1 MKSTLKWLS
10 SAAFCL
16 MVTVAFAQVPE
27 DVTVNNNDAFP
38 DFTKMG
44 QTPSTTT
51 KPTTTKPT
59 GTKPTQNTS
68 SQTTPTPPQTGQTS
82 TGQQPIPQ
90 AEVVS
95 DMPADADA
103 PLDGIV
109 ERKTILDK
117 QVLPWEN
124 IRESDIMW
132 SQTVWRVIDVRE
144 KINQPFTYPE
154 EDFFSILLNG
164 VKDSTIRAYKSD
176 NDKFKYRLSGQD
188 LQNIISK
195 PDTISRIDPI
205 TYETKQ
211 IIVYNVINPEDIKRY
226 RVKEM
231 WYFDKQQSVL
241 KVRILGIAPL
251 RDMKNEA
258 GEFLFEQPLFWVYY
272 PNCREYL
279 GKHRAFIEGN
289 DSNPMSWE
297 DMMELRRFSSYVW
310 KTSNV
315 QNRKLEMYLQGVDIL
330 LEGEKIKQD
339 IFNFEHDLWSY

>member
-1 MKSTLKWLS
+1 MKSASKWIS
-10 SAAFCL
+10 SVAFCFI
-16 MVTVAFAQVPE
+16 VSVASAQVPE
-27 DVTVNNNDAFP
+27 DVTVNSNDAFP

-44 QTPSTTT
+44 QPSSTPAKPTPAKPATGAKPQTST
-51 KPTTTKPT
+51 KPQP
-59 GTKPTQNTS
+59 
-68 SQTTPTPPQTGQTS
+68 QTTPSSGQVPQFEKLEAPT
-82 TGQQPIPQ
+82 
-90 AEVVS
+90 
-95 DMPADADA
+95 DLPADADA

-109 ERKTILDK
+109 ERKTIVEK

-154 EDFFSILLNG
+154 EYFFDILLKG
-164 VKDSTIRAYKSD
+164 IKDSTIRAYKSD
-176 NDKFKYRLSGQD
+176 NDKFKYRLTGQD
-188 LQNIISK
+188 LQSIIYK
-195 PDTISRIDPI
+195 IDTIETIDPT
-205 TYETKQ
+205 TYETKYK
-211 IIVYNVINPEDIKRY
+211 VVPSVINPEDVKRY
-226 RVKEM
+226 RIKEM

-251 RDMKNEA
+251 RDIKNEA

-310 KTSNV
+310 KSSNV
-315 QNRKLEMYLQGVDIL
+315 QNRKLENYLQGVDIL

>member
-1 MKSTLKWLS
+1 MKSASKWIS
-10 SAAFCL
+10 SVAFCFI
-16 MVTVAFAQVPE
+16 VSVASAQVPE

-44 QTPSTTT
+44 QSSSTPT

-59 GTKPTQNTS
+59 TSTKPQTS
-68 SQTTPTPPQTGQTS
+68 TTPQPQTTPSSGQAPQFEKLEAAT
-82 TGQQPIPQ
+82 
-90 AEVVS
+90 
-95 DMPADADA
+95 DLPADADA

-109 ERKTILDK
+109 ERKTIVEK

-154 EDFFSILLNG
+154 EFFFDILLKG
-164 VKDSTIRAYKSD
+164 IKDSTIRAYKSD
-176 NDKFKYRLSGQD
+176 NDKFKYRLTGQD
-188 LQNIISK
+188 LQSIIYK
-195 PDTISRIDPI
+195 IDTIETIDPT
-205 TYETKQ
+205 TYETKYK
-211 IIVYNVINPEDIKRY
+211 VVPSVINPEDIKRY
-226 RVKEM
+226 RIKEM

-251 RDMKNEA
+251 RDIKNEA

-310 KTSNV
+310 KSSNV
-315 QNRKLEMYLQGVDIL
+315 QNRKLENYLQGVDIL

>member
-1 MKSTLKWLS
+1 MKSASKWIS
-10 SAAFCL
+10 SVAFCL
-16 MVTVAFAQVPE
+16 MVSVAIAQVPE

-44 QTPSTTT
+44 SSSSTPSSSKPSSTS
-51 KPTTTKPT
+51 PTTTSKPS
-59 GTKPTQNTS
+59 TS
-68 SQTTPTPPQTGQTS
+68 SSSSNNSGKEQLEKVES
-82 TGQQPIPQ
+82 
-90 AEVVS
+90 AS
-95 DMPADADA
+95 DLPADADA

-109 ERKTILDK
+109 ERKTIVDK

-124 IRESDIMW
+124 IREADIMW
-132 SQTVWRVIDVRE
+132 SQVVWRVIDVRE

-154 EDFFSILLNG
+154 EYFFSILLSG
-164 VKDSTIRAYKSD
+164 IKDSTIRAYKGD
-176 NDKFKYRLSGQD
+176 NDKFKYRITGQD
-188 LQNIISK
+188 LQSIISK
-195 PDTISRIDPI
+195 VDTITTIDPN
-205 TYETKQ
+205 TYETKNK
-211 IIVYNVINPEDIKRY
+211 IVFNVINPEDIKRY

-251 RDMKNEA
+251 KDVKNEA
-258 GEFLFEQPLFWVYY
+258 GEFLFEMPLFWVYY
-272 PNCREYL
+272 PNCREHL

-310 KTSNV
+310 KSSNV
-315 QNRKLEMYLQGVDIL
+315 QNRKLQDYLQGVDIL

>member
-1 MKSTLKWLS
+1 MKSASKWIS
-10 SAAFCL
+10 SVAFCFTL
-16 MVTVAFAQVPE
+16 SVAIAQVPE

-44 QTPSTTT
+44 QSTSTPSSTKPTTTT
-51 KPTTTKPT
+51 KPTT
-59 GTKPTQNTS
+59 S
-68 SQTTPTPPQTGQTS
+68 TPTPTTS
-82 TGQQPIPQ
+82 SSSGKEQLEKVET
-90 AEVVS
+90 AS
-95 DMPADADA
+95 DLPPDADA
-103 PLDGIV
+103 PLNGIV
-109 ERKTILDK
+109 EQKTIVDK
-117 QVLPWEN
+117 QVLPWEHV
-124 IRESDIMW
+124 READIMW
-132 SQTVWRVIDVRE
+132 SQVVWRVIDVRE

-154 EDFFSILLNG
+154 EYFFSILLNG
-164 VKDSTIRAYKSD
+164 IKDSTIRAYKGD
-176 NDKFKYRLSGQD
+176 NDKFKYRITGQD
-188 LQNIISK
+188 LQSIISK
-195 PDTISRIDPI
+195 VDTIQTIDPT
-205 TYETKQ
+205 TYETKNK
-211 IIVYNVINPEDIKRY
+211 IVYNVINPEDIKRY

-251 RDMKNEA
+251 KDVKNEA
-258 GEFLFEQPLFWVYY
+258 GEFLFELPLFWVYY

-310 KTSNV
+310 KSSNV
-315 QNRKLEMYLQGVDIL
+315 QNRRLQDYLQGVDIL

>member
-1 MKSTLKWLS
+1 MKSASKWIS
-10 SAAFCL
+10 SVAFCF
-16 MVTVAFAQVPE
+16 MVSVAIAQVPE

-44 QTPSTTT
+44 QSSSTPTTTTTT
-51 KPTTTKPT
+51 KPTT
-59 GTKPTQNTS
+59 S
-68 SQTTPTPPQTGQTS
+68 STPNPQTGSSSSSGKEQLEKVET
-82 TGQQPIPQ
+82 
-90 AEVVS
+90 AS
-95 DMPADADA
+95 DLPPDADA

-109 ERKTILDK
+109 ERKTIIDK

-124 IRESDIMW
+124 IREADIMW
-132 SQTVWRVIDVRE
+132 SQVVWRVIDVRE

-154 EDFFSILLNG
+154 AFFFSILLNG
-164 VKDSTIRAYKSD
+164 IKDSTIRAYKGE
-176 NDKFKYRLSGQD
+176 NDKFKYRITGQD
-188 LQNIISK
+188 LQSIISK
-195 PDTISRIDPI
+195 VDTIQTIDPT
-205 TYETKQ
+205 TYETKNK
-211 IIVYNVINPEDIKRY
+211 IIYNVINPEDIKRY

-251 RDMKNEA
+251 RDVKNEA
-258 GEFLFEQPLFWVYY
+258 GEFLFEQSLFWVYY

-310 KTSNV
+310 KSSNV
-315 QNRKLEMYLQGVDIL
+315 QNRRLQDYLQGVDIL

>member
-1 MKSTLKWLS
+1 MKSNLKWLS

-44 QTPSTTT
+44 SSTPSTTKPAT
-51 KPTTTKPT
+51 KPS
-59 GTKPTQNTS
+59 TS
-68 SQTTPTPPQTGQTS
+68 STTPPPQTQSQPQQGGATA
-82 TGQQPIPQ
+82 QPIPQ
-90 AEVVS
+90 DETS

-117 QVLPWEN
+117 GVLPWEN

-154 EDFFSILLNG
+154 EYFFSILLKG
-164 VKDSTIRAYKSD
+164 IQDSTIRAYKSD

-195 PDTISRIDPI
+195 PDTISQIDPI

-211 IIVYNVINPEDIKRY
+211 RIVFNRIDPEDIKRY

-310 KTSNV
+310 KSSNV
-315 QNRKLEMYLQGVDIL
+315 QNRRLEHYLQGVDIL